1 MLYGK
6 HVSMRMIKRVPL
18 HNQAKRGGQ
27 LSALETPCQ
36 MHADI
41 VGLMRLSIVMEMLK
55 SLVSEIRRLHQL
67 LLNV

>member
-6 HVSMRMIKRVPL
+6 HVSMKIMRRVLL
-18 HNQAKRGGQ
+18 HNQVKRGGQ

-36 MHADI
+36 MHGDI
-41 VGLMRLSIVMEMLK
+41 VGLMRLSIAMEMPR
-55 SLVSEIRRLHQL
+55 SLVFEIRRLHQL